1 MRRKEM
7 QSLLEERSERITLLE
22 QRMETMNQ
30 LIDGYRAREQ
40 SVIESLSQAAETAKR
55 HVAAAEASAQETLS
69 DAENRASMTIQSA
82 EERAS
87 AAVTAAETQA
97 ARLIADAEEN
107 ANALV
112 CAAQEEYDRAKRQA
126 EINTAE
132 ARRRADALNRAID
145 RRAKELSE
153 LASEFLG
160 MVSGAYLDAAAA
172 ERTAAADAE
181 ADDAPFE
188 GELLDA
194 EGDPAKVMQNIY
206 RLQRRDLPGAAGMA
220 EEAPAAQEG
229 AGIPE
234 PDAQPEEET
243 VEDLAA
249 RPEEE
254 EMPPEFDDGGEPVRE
269 WQPEVEPEAE
279 IPDVPRV
286 SDITAGAP
294 EADDDDLSLDALLD
308 EIIRAGE

>member
-112 CAAQEEYDRAKRQA
+112 CAAQEEYARVKHQA
-126 EINTAE
+126 ELETAD
-132 ARRRADALNRAID
+132 AYRRADALNRAID

-160 MVSGAYLDAAAA
+160 TMVEMQMAQEQRVHRLEREKLPQPRQRAAAQI
-172 ERTAAADAE
+172 ERDMRLPVGQKVSAACAALRRETAAASE
-181 ADDAPFE
+181 NRQLHTPRSSSSSSRC
-188 GELLDA
+188 L
-194 EGDPAKVMQNIY
+194 
-206 RLQRRDLPGAAGMA
+206 RRCFWRAFRAAG
-220 EEAPAAQEG
+220 
-229 AGIPE
+229 
-234 PDAQPEEET
+234 
-243 VEDLAA
+243 
-249 RPEEE
+249 R
-254 EMPPEFDDGGEPVRE
+254 
-269 WQPEVEPEAE
+269 
-279 IPDVPRV
+279 
-286 SDITAGAP
+286 
-294 EADDDDLSLDALLD
+294 
-308 EIIRAGE
+308 